1 MRILLCSFM
10 AARGQEHGGCCLA
23 ATCVQRT
30 PAPGTASYA
39 PALHLPPCRNDF
51 FHYLHGRTEKSVR
64 CCGRLHPT
72 AEQSPCSTQG
82 CSDLWLGAAPLRGEF
97 RPLEAEGCALS
108 PLCSAEVLWVGLKAP
123 VAFLFPSTR
132 FGLALGAVCKIL
144 EGLLLLFSL
153 SGMSGST
160 SCIYV
165 LPGKM
170 DCGFKVFL
178 LWTVSV

>member
-1 MRILLCSFM
+1 MRWALPASDVRPC
-10 AARGQEHGGCCLA
+10 
-23 ATCVQRT
+23 T

-39 PALHLPPCRNDF
+39 PALCLPPCRNNF
-51 FHYLHGRTEKSVR
+51 SHYLHGRTQKPAR
-64 CCGRLHPT
+64 YCGRLHPT

-82 CSDLWLGAAPLRGEF
+82 CSDAWLGAVLWRGEF
-97 RPLEAEGCALS
+97 RPAEAEGCALS

-123 VAFLFPSTR
+123 VAFLFPSAG
-132 FGLALGAVCKIL
+132 FCLALGAVCKIL
-144 EGLLLLFSL
+144 EGLLLLFSR

-160 SCIYV
+160 SCIHV